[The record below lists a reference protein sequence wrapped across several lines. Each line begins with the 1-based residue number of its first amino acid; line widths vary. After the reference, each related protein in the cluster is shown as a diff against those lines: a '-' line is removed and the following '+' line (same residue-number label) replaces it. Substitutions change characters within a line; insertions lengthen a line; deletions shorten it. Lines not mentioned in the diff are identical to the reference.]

1 MTTTVATALGGGP
14 FCAARADTPKGSDRF
29 EKLANSVCWKASLGL
44 GYLLKSCANAEECEW
59 KIAVWSCHVASVKNV
74 WFSIFLSL
82 SRSFSLLPSHSLL
95 SSSSAPQSSP
105 LFLLFPFPLSLSVS
119 HHLCFNA
126 PILLPTCPPPSLLCV
141 FAFLSF
147 SHPPN
152 NPPTPLPPLP
162 LFFQLSGRGYLR
174 LRIHKTR
181 LRCVC
186 FCYFPKMVQWLP
198 HCLLLILIQPLP
210 VKRRASCGLAVTRG
224 LDGAL
229 PSVGFR

>member
-1 MTTTVATALGGGP
+1 M
-14 FCAARADTPKGSDRF
+14 
-29 EKLANSVCWKASLGL
+29 
-44 GYLLKSCANAEECEW
+44 LLLSRTRD
-59 KIAVWSCHVASVKNV
+59 
-74 WFSIFLSL
+74 FLSFFPSL
-82 SRSFSLLPSHSLL
+82 APSPSFPPTACCHPHLPLKAHLFFFFSLFPSLSPFLIISVLTLPFSYQHALL
-95 SSSSAPQSSP
+95 RLSYA
-105 LFLLFPFPLSLSVS
+105 FLLFSRS
-119 HHLCFNA
+119 HT
-126 PILLPTCPPPSLLCV
+126 PPTI
-141 FAFLSF
+141 
-147 SHPPN
+147 
-152 NPPTPLPPLP
+152 PPTPLPPLP

-198 HCLLLILIQPLP
+198 HCLLLILIQLLP

>member
-1 MTTTVATALGGGP
+1 M
-14 FCAARADTPKGSDRF
+14 
-29 EKLANSVCWKASLGL
+29 
-44 GYLLKSCANAEECEW
+44 LLLSRMRD
-59 KIAVWSCHVASVKNV
+59 
-74 WFSIFLSL
+74 FLSFFPSL
-82 SRSFSLLPSHSLL
+82 APSPSFPPTACCHPHLPLKAHLFFFFSL
-95 SSSSAPQSSP
+95 SP
-105 LFLLFPFPLSLSVS
+105 SLSVS
-119 HHLCFNA
+119 HHLCFNT

-147 SHPPN
+147 SPPQQS
-152 NPPTPLPPLP
+152 PHAPAPLP
-162 LFFQLSGRGYLR
+162 LFFQLSGRSYLR

-186 FCYFPKMVQWLP
+186 FCYFPEMVQWLP